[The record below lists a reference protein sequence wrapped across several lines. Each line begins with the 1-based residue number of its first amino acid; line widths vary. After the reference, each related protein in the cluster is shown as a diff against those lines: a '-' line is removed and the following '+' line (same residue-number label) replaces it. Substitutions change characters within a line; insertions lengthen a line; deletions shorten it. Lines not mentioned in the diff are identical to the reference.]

1 MRLKEEIVREGEFW
15 PPGDKKS
22 LTGNILIIENQKI
35 ILEVNDSISDEFFM
49 ASGGSRRLN
58 GFIER
63 EVLVTL

>member
-35 ILEVNDSISDEFFM
+35 ILEVNGSISDEFLWH
-49 ASGGSRRLN
+49 RV
-58 GFIER
+58 
-63 EVLVTL
+63 EVVV